1 MALIPDDTRVSD
13 CEGRVGTIIDTA
25 RDLFNETA
33 GGFITDAFIL
43 RSINRCQQDIA
54 QEDYWR
60 RETWIPSVS
69 GTNEIDL
76 LTVIPQYQNV
86 HQLHFVG
93 CREPMTPLGS
103 FQEYQELKA
112 DANTPGLPQYYVV
125 QNNTLYVW
133 PPPDRDL
140 EAGFCIYHSYLP
152 DSLTCSAVNP
162 NPLIPKAHDLLFV
175 YFVLKQAFLRDRH
188 APGADMKFQEYA
200 ALYDREKQKLL
211 AAGDPPGLALRSYR

>member
-69 GTNEIDL
+69 GTNDISL
-76 LTVIPQYQNV
+76 LTVIPQYQHV
-86 HQLHFVG
+86 HQLRFVG
-93 CREPMTPLGS
+93 CRDPMTPLGS

-133 PPPDRDL
+133 PPPDRGL
-140 EAGFCIYHSYLP
+140 ESGFCIYHSYLP
-152 DSLTCSAVNP
+152 DNLTCSAVNP
-162 NPLIPKAHDLLFV
+162 NPPIPKAHDLVFV

-188 APGADMKFQEYA
+188 APGADLKFQEYS